1 MGSGDICNPHIS
13 DKTAQYFPPS
23 GVEVGEDKVMYYWV
37 VAFIVLLGYF
47 EEAGEGM
54 RTDKPPGDI

>member
-1 MGSGDICNPHIS
+1 M
-13 DKTAQYFPPS
+13 
-23 GVEVGEDKVMYYWV
+23 DKVMYYWV